1 VTLADVEQFQVPATI
16 VEQTEATLRRAGAEG
31 YEAFVLWSGRQNG
44 RLFDV
49 RTVHVPKQDS
59 YRLKSGLCVRVDGE
73 ELHRL
78 NVWLYEAG
86 EIMAIQVHA
95 HPDEAY
101 HSETD
106 DTYPIVATLGGV
118 SVVAAEFC
126 RAGLFTSSTAIYRLY
141 PDGWSEQSAD
151 LVQVTSWP

>member
-1 VTLADVEQFQVPATI
+1 MTLAQVQEFKVPATI
-16 VEQTEATLRRAGAEG
+16 VEQTEEALRSAGAEG

-44 RLFDV
+44 RLFNV
-49 RTVHVPKQDS
+49 QTVHVPKQNS
-59 YRLKSGLCVRVDGE
+59 YRLSSGLCVRVDGD

-86 EIMAIQVHA
+86 ETLAVQVHA

-106 DTYPIVATLGGV
+106 DTYPIVATLGGL
-118 SVVAAEFC
+118 SIVAAEFC
-126 RAGLFTSSTAIYRLY
+126 RAGLFTCSTAIYRLQL
-141 PDGWSEQSAD
+141 DGWTEQTAD
-151 LVQVTSWP
+151 LVRVT

>member
-1 VTLADVEQFQVPATI
+1 MMLAQVEHFQVPATI
-16 VEQTEATLRRAGAEG
+16 VAQTEEALRTAGAEG

-59 YRLKSGLCVRVDGE
+59 YRLSSGLCVRVDGD

-86 EIMAIQVHA
+86 EILAIQVHA
-95 HPDEAY
+95 HPDDAY

-106 DTYPIVATLGGV
+106 DTYPIVATLGGL
-118 SVVAAEFC
+118 SIVAAEFC
-126 RAGLFTSSTAIYRLY
+126 RAGLFTASTAIYRLLS
-141 PDGWSEQSAD
+141 DGWTKQNAD
-151 LVQVTSWP
+151 LVRVM